1 MRSPEQRSLS
11 LRLLGGLV
19 VWIST
24 CYCGPVA
31 RPGRRRGREGTGL
44 YPELAVLGISEGSS
58 PALASTVGR
67 LSALLPSYEVARGEL
82 AQRGVPL
89 DIKVV
94 HRIAGQLG
102 AEILTTRARD
112 LQRYRAGDLPRG
124 RELAGKRVGAG
135 IDGGRTRV
143 RTVIRKQK
151 GRGKGK
157 KQRRRFRVEWREPKV
172 LIIFEMDRHGR
183 MVAKSRPWIEGTFAG
198 PDECMELL
206 AMHLH
211 RLGAAEAKVVAFL
224 ADGAPWIWERLAW
237 VEQRVGLRARQT
249 VRVLDWCHALH
260 HVSLGLEAL
269 GLEAQER
276 QRLYGQC
283 KKWLRAGQVG
293 KVLAELVTRATDY
306 AEGTPMGTVLAYLE
320 KHQMAGHLDYD
331 QFRRRGLPVGS
342 GAIESA
348 IRRVINLRL
357 KGAGLLW
364 LEENAEAALV
374 LRAAVL
380 TDRWQETLD
389 HVRVSMASDR
399 RLDWHW
405 QSPDMPAEL
414 KAGVR
419 IAPPVPQT
427 PAAQGA
433 KPAAA

>member
-1 MRSPEQRSLS
+1 MRSPEQRPLE

-19 VWIST
+19 VWIRT
-24 CYCGPVA
+24 AYCGPAA
-31 RPGRRRGREGTGL
+31 RTGKRRRGEGSGV

-58 PALASTVGR
+58 PALASEVGR

-82 AQRGVPL
+82 VARGVPL

-102 AEILTTRARD
+102 AEILTARRRD
-112 LQRYRAGDLPRG
+112 LERYRAGDLPRG
-124 RELAGKRVGAG
+124 RELAGKRVGVA
-135 IDGGRTRV
+135 IDGGRTRL

-172 LIIFEMDRHGR
+172 LIIFSMDRRGR
-183 MVAKSRPWIEGTFAG
+183 MFAKSRPWMDGTFGG
-198 PDECMELL
+198 PDEVMELL

-211 RLGAAEAKVVAFL
+211 RLGAAQATVVTFL

-237 VEQRVGLRARQT
+237 VEQRVGLTAART

-269 GLEAQER
+269 GLQGKER
-276 QRLYGQC
+276 QRLYAQC
-283 KKWLRAGQVG
+283 KKWLRAGKTG
-293 KVLAELVTRATDY
+293 TVLAELVVRSLEVADNPALVTALR
-306 AEGTPMGTVLAYLE
+306 YLE
-320 KHQMAGHLDYD
+320 KHQLAGHLAYD
-331 QFRRRGLPVGS
+331 QCRRRRLPLGS

-357 KGAGLLW
+357 KGPGLMW
-364 LEENAEAALV
+364 REENAEALLV
-374 LRAAVL
+374 LRAAAL
-380 TDRWQETLD
+380 TDRWHETLN
-389 HVRVSMASDR
+389 HVRATMASDR
-399 RLDWHW
+399 RLAWHW
-405 QSPDMPAEL
+405 TSPDMPAEL
-414 KAGVR
+414 KAGVT
-419 IAPPVPQT
+419 ISPPLPQP
-427 PAAQGA
+427 PAAQGS